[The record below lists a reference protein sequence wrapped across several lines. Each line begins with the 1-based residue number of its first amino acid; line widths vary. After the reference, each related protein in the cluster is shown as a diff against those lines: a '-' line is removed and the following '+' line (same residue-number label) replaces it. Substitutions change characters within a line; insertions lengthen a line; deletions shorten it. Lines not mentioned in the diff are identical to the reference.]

1 MPKREMPNLILTP
14 SVFTNFPWDAKA
26 WDANAWDAKAWDAK
40 AWDAKAWDAKL
51 FMHMLWISL
60 FIIILNSYDV
70 YT

>member
-40 AWDAKAWDAKL
+40 AWDAKL